1 MMIELFYGFLILFRM
16 RDGDFFEVGLEGIP
30 VSFIFRA
37 VVKGCKVLVETLR
50 CDIVFR
56 IREIDRVFLSF
67 IVSYGK

>member
-1 MMIELFYGFLILFRM
+1 MELIELFYGFLILFRT
-16 RDGDFFEVGLEGIP
+16 RDEDFFEVGLE

-50 CDIVFR
+50 CDIVVR